1 MFSNVVLLTEDT
13 TIVERP
19 AGVDTYPQLL
29 EQGEG
34 EWVQNEGVTNPT

>member
-19 AGVDTYPQLL
+19 AEVDTYPQLL

-34 EWVQNEGVTNPT
+34 EWVQNEGATNPT